1 VDITLGLDPAAD
13 PKRTAPSAGD
23 LRLVLTMLDGNKP
36 LAMLSRPVAAGAAPE
51 RRALFESPV
60 GRIEM
65 DEARPIPE
73 AKVAARRES
82 WDELKSTSWTLT
94 AAIPWKAI
102 GVKPP
107 APGARLRGDIGVL
120 RSDPNGVVTAE
131 RLYWSGKGQT
141 VISDLPSEASL
152 VPAVWGEIVFE
163 EDPLTI
169 DEADDGFTPV
179 SPGLG
184 R

>member
-1 VDITLGLDPAAD
+1 
-13 PKRTAPSAGD
+13 
-23 LRLVLTMLDGNKP
+23 
-36 LAMLSRPVAAGAAPE
+36 
-51 RRALFESPV
+51 
-60 GRIEM
+60 
-65 DEARPIPE
+65 
-73 AKVAARRES
+73 
-82 WDELKSTSWTLT
+82 
-94 AAIPWKAI
+94 
-102 GVKPP
+102 
-107 APGARLRGDIGVL
+107 
-120 RSDPNGVVTAE
+120 
-131 RLYWSGKGQT
+131 